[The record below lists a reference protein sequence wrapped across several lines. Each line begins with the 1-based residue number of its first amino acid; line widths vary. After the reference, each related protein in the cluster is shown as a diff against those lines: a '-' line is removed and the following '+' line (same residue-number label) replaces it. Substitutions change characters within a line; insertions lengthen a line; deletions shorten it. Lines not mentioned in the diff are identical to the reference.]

1 MAESVAVERRGF
13 TQVITINR
21 PEVKNALDGA
31 AARALAAAADELDAD
46 NDLRVGVLTGAGGT
60 FCAGMDL
67 KAYLRGDKPSIE
79 GRGFG
84 GITMTPPRKPLIAAV
99 EGWALAGGFE
109 LMLACDLVVA
119 GESSKFGVP
128 EVKRA
133 LVPAGGGALLLP
145 GRVPFAVAMELLLT
159 GEAITAGRAA
169 ELGLVNRLVP
179 DGAAARALAAA
190 ADELDADDGLRV
202 GVLTGAG
209 GTFCAGMDLK
219 AWMRGDK
226 PMIAGRG
233 FGGITITPPRKPLI
247 AAVEGYAL
255 AGGFELMLACDL
267 VVAANGSKFGV
278 PEVKRALVAGGGA
291 ALLLPRRIPF
301 AAAMELLLTGEQ
313 ITAARAAELG
323 LVNRLVPDGTAL
335 DGALALAELVAAN
348 GPLAVAV
355 TKQIAR
361 AQADWTAEEG
371 WQRQEELFKPVFE
384 SADAREGATAFAE
397 KRAPVWR
404 GV

>member
-179 DGAAARALAAA
+179 DG
-190 ADELDADDGLRV
+190 G
-202 GVLTGAG
+202 
-209 GTFCAGMDLK
+209 
-219 AWMRGDK
+219 
-226 PMIAGRG
+226 
-233 FGGITITPPRKPLI
+233 
-247 AAVEGYAL
+247 
-255 AGGFELMLACDL
+255 
-267 VVAANGSKFGV
+267 
-278 PEVKRALVAGGGA
+278 
-291 ALLLPRRIPF
+291 
-301 AAAMELLLTGEQ
+301 
-313 ITAARAAELG
+313 
-323 LVNRLVPDGTAL
+323 AL
-335 DGALALAELVAAN
+335 DGALRLAGVIAAN

-361 AQADWTAEEG
+361 SQADWTLTEG
-371 WQRQEELFKPVFE
+371 WQRQAELYKPVFD
-384 SADAREGATAFAE
+384 SRDAREGAAAFAE
-397 KRAPVWR
+397 KRPPAWR
-404 GV
+404 GM

>member
-1 MAESVAVERRGF
+1 MAEQVLVERRGF

-46 NDLRVGVLTGAGGT
+46 DELRVGVLTGAGGT

-67 KAYLRGDKPSIE
+67 KAWQRGDKPNIE

-84 GITMTPPRKPLIAAV
+84 GITITVPRKPLIAAV

-119 GESSKFGVP
+119 
-128 EVKRA
+128 
-133 LVPAGGGALLLP
+133 
-145 GRVPFAVAMELLLT
+145 
-159 GEAITAGRAA
+159 
-169 ELGLVNRLVP
+169 
-179 DGAAARALAAA
+179 
-190 ADELDADDGLRV
+190 AD
-202 GVLTGAG
+202 
-209 GTFCAGMDLK
+209 
-219 AWMRGDK
+219 
-226 PMIAGRG
+226 
-233 FGGITITPPRKPLI
+233 
-247 AAVEGYAL
+247 
-255 AGGFELMLACDL
+255 
-267 VVAANGSKFGV
+267 GSKFGV

-291 ALLLPRRIPF
+291 ALLLPRRIPHT
-301 AAAMELLLTGEQ
+301 AAMELLLTGEA

-323 LVNRLVPDGTAL
+323 LVNRLVPDG
-335 DGALALAELVAAN
+335 GALEGALRLAEMIAAN

-361 AQADWTAEEG
+361 AQADWTVTEG
-371 WQRQEELFKPVFE
+371 WQRQAELYKQVFE
-384 SADAREGATAFAE
+384 SADAREGAAAFAE

-404 GV
+404 GL